1 MFEDLLRRQS
11 AIQHHKIRLRID
23 PTKHSGIR
31 LIEEFLTVI
40 PVVLSY
46 PGDELLVLQRS
57 SGRPGAKNAYSPLQ
71 LAGAEFLRGFRR
83 SD

>member
-1 MFEDLLRRQS
+1 MIDYLLRRQS
-11 AIQHHKIRLRID
+11 GIQHYKIRLRID
-23 PTKHSGIR
+23 PTKHSSIR

-46 PGDELLVLQRS
+46 PGDELSVLQCS
-57 SGRPGAKNAYSPLQ
+57 SGRPGAKHVYAPLQ
-71 LAGAEFLRGFRR
+71 SAGTEFLRRFRR